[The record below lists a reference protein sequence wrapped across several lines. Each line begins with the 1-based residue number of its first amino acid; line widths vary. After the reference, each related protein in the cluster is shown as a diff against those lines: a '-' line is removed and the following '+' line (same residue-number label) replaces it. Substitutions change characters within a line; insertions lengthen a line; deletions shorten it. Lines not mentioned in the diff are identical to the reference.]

1 MYIYETVKEKI
12 LESILK
18 VAKIKL
24 NIRRFSLFGVESSC
38 RMFTCQSVPA
48 CILNLALMK
57 ILKYMASCQLPLQVF
72 NCQVAEQSHEII
84 FSSLNVFLPLFF
96 LGLCPTSCDN
106 YRL

>member
-57 ILKYMASCQLPLQVF
+57 ILKYMASCQLTLQVF
-72 NCQVAEQSHEII
+72 NCQVAGTVTRNYFLFTKCFPS
-84 FSSLNVFLPLFF
+84 FVFPGALSYIL
-96 LGLCPTSCDN
+96 
-106 YRL
+106 